1 MNSERN
7 NVIQTLQKKMSETDS
22 TRVRDDRRKIATT
35 HGNGDYGSSLNA
47 ERSTQI
53 RQQLPSKTLE
63 QALMKSI
70 DLMSTQTAI
79 FAPIAQS
86 AIHMNMTMIKM
97 HEEIRSELVKSR
109 QEHRAER
116 MQADEQN
123 KIFMS
128 SILEQFGKV
137 VDSFPKMQHSSTGK
151 SDSSIGIST
160 RPPKTSTVVPVV
172 TRVHVS
178 PGKPS
183 QLKQNIETSSREVK
197 KLKMDSTKIARR
209 TGKPVTDEELKKLDD
224 SGPCSS
230 SGRRT
235 PRRYSTVDSSE
246 NFIEKLFRY
255 YVSIGETLV
264 GTGEKFNAERRSF
277 TTFKCSSCD
286 DTRFSE
292 KSLIKHFESEH
303 EDELDDRK
311 RKKAKKSSS
320 KN

>member
-235 PRRYSTVDSSE
+235 PRRY
-246 NFIEKLFRY
+246 